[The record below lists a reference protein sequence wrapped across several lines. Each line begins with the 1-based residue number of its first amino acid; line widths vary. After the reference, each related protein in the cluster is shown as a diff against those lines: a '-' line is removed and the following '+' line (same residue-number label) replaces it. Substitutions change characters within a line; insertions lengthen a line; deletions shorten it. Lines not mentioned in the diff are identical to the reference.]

1 MKISKLEDTL
11 AGARVLDTANID
23 LSKVGVLTKV
33 KLKNVTN
40 CATMVYSLVAEKEA
54 DIANPNTETTAEH
67 IAQDIKVEVS
77 PKGLNVLQKVMNQ
90 NNDKPKS

>member
-1 MKISKLEDTL
+1 MANEDLLKIDCTTTIIFKNT
-11 AGARVLDTANID
+11 RT
-23 LSKVGVLTKV
+23 SKVYKDE
-33 KLKNVTN
+33 
-40 CATMVYSLVAEKEA
+40 AEKDA
-54 DIANPNTETTAEH
+54 DIADPNTETVAEH